1 MDKID
6 KSSSKAGK
14 KFTHIQ
20 TEIHKETNGEQK
32 NEISANTIEDSQG
45 YTSYEGSKE
54 YQSNGQPVKQ
64 WS

>member
-20 TEIHKETNGEQK
+20 TEIHKETNGE
-32 NEISANTIEDSQG
+32 
-45 YTSYEGSKE
+45 
-54 YQSNGQPVKQ
+54 
-64 WS
+64 